1 MEAKNYILYA
11 RKSTDTEDRQIQSID
26 DQIRELNK
34 LASEKGAKVVQV
46 FCESHSAKAPGRPM
60 FREMMEMIKLGK
72 ADGIIAW
79 TVSRLSRNP
88 VDGGEI
94 QWLLQSNLIKSI
106 VTPGREY
113 KSGDNVMMMSVELGM
128 ANQFILDLK
137 KDVKRGMKSKAE
149 AGHRPGLAPTGY
161 LNDKAG
167 DKGRK
172 VIFTD
177 PERFPLVRKMWDLL
191 LTDAYS
197 VSAIAKIA
205 HEEWGLTTPSHRSWG
220 GRKLCPSATYK
231 IFTNSFYYGEFMFG
245 GQLYQGKHEAM
256 ITKAEYDRAQVIL
269 GKKGK
274 PRPKDKRLPFNGLV
288 SCGECG
294 SMITSEEKKKR
305 MALTGELKYYLYHHC
320 TKHKKGVSCN
330 QKSIKHEEMKRQIEE
345 YLDSITIPE
354 NFLHWALEVLNEQN
368 DIEVNDRDIILRNL
382 QKGFNSCVKSID
394 NLIQLYISP
403 DNAKRDLLSE
413 DEYKSQKTAL
423 MTEKSRL
430 ESEMRKVEDRIE
442 DWIELTEKTF
452 HFATYAKYWFEKGD
466 FETKTNILRA
476 LGQNFTLKDGKLS
489 IDMPKPFLI
498 IKNSLN
504 LEVIKNIRLEPTL
517 LHESK
522 RKNSSFEA
530 AFSEWSGYGESNP
543 NV

>member
-1 MEAKNYILYA
+1 MEGKNYILYC
-11 RKSTDTEDRQIQSID
+11 RKSTDQEDRQINSLE
-26 DQIRELNK
+26 DQRRELSR
-34 LASEKGAKVVQV
+34 LAKERGVNIIQV
-46 FCESHSAKAPGRPM
+46 FSESASAKSPLRPM
-60 FREMMEMIKLGK
+60 FREMMEIIKSGK
-72 ADGIIAW
+72 ADGI
-79 TVSRLSRNP
+79 VSWKINRLARNP
-88 VDGGEI
+88 VDAGEI
-94 QWLLQSNLIKSI
+94 QWLLQNNIIKSI
-106 VTPGREY
+106 ITPEKVYRPT
-113 KSGDNVMMMSVELGM
+113 DNVLLLNIDFGV

-137 KDVKRGMKSKAE
+137 KDVRRGMKSKAE
-149 AGHRPGLAPTGY
+149 KGWRPHSAPIGY
-161 LNDKAG
+161 LNDRNG
-167 DKGRK
+167 DKGSK
-172 VIFTD
+172 IIFTD
-177 PERFPLVRKMWDLL
+177 SERFPLVRKMWDLL

-205 HEEWGLTTPSHRSWG
+205 HEEWGLKTPARKSWG
-220 GRKLCPSATYK
+220 GGKLCPSATYK
-231 IFTNSFYYGEFMFG
+231 IFTNEFYAGLFSFD
-245 GQLYQGKHEAM
+245 GQEYEGKHERM
-256 ITKAEYDRAQVIL
+256 ITREEFDRAQVIL

-288 SCGECG
+288 RCGECG

-320 TKHKKGVSCN
+320 TKHKKGVTCN

-368 DIEVNDRDIILRNL
+368 DIEINDRDIILNNL
-382 QKGFNSCVKSID
+382 QKNFKSCVKSID

-413 DEYKSQKTAL
+413 DEYKSQKNSL

-430 ESEMRKVEDRIE
+430 ESEIRKVEGRIE
-442 DWIELTEKTF
+442 DWVELTEKTF

-476 LGQNFTLKDGKLS
+476 LGQNFSLKVGKLS
-489 IDMPKPFLI
+489 IDMPKPLLI
-498 IKNSLN
+498 IQNSLN
-504 LEVIKNIRLEPTL
+504 LEVIKNIRLEPTI
-517 LHESK
+517 LHEDK

-530 AFSEWSGYGESNP
+530 AFSTWSR
-543 NV
+543 